1 MRALAG
7 GQVVFDVAAGGTA
20 SVAWRIT
27 LPNRDELA
35 GELATLRVRGVGPST
50 CLPGMDLPIR
60 LVAGKVVEFAANS
73 RVERQY
79 LYQADHSGSSESLR
93 FGSEFG
99 YLFDVGAARS
109 ARLRINV
116 GRQRR
121 STLDRASLNKRSRL
135 PQGTR
140 KPIVA
145 FLAGDLARQVP
156 GRVRTASDTVCKN
169 SRRRLPGLR
178 SDTRNQR
185 VTPRLIDKKDLQC
198 VFGCGALKT
207 DTMSCHQSQPRGL
220 LRSTAGL
227 ACPPDQRDQRAG
239 LPGVLQSLQPAGK
252 HLVADPH

>member
-116 GRQRR
+116 GANGGQHWTVLVSTNDRDYRKERESR
-121 STLDRASLNKRSRL
+121 SWPSWQAISLDKYLAASGPHPTLYVRI
-135 PQGTR
+135 QG
-140 KPIVA
+140 V
-145 FLAGDLARQVP
+145 DCQV
-156 GRVRTASDTVCKN
+156 CE
-169 SRRRLPGLR
+169 
-178 SDTRNQR
+178 
-185 VTPRLIDKKDLQC
+185 VTLETK
-198 VFGCGALKT
+198 G
-207 DTMSCHQSQPRGL
+207 
-220 LRSTAGL
+220 
-227 ACPPDQRDQRAG
+227 
-239 LPGVLQSLQPAGK
+239 
-252 HLVADPH
+252 